1 METQAAVS
9 ALSALAQETRLEV
22 FRLLVEAGPAGL
34 PAGEVASRLDIAPA
48 TLSFHL
54 RTLLHAG
61 LCGSQRNGRSIV
73 YAANFEAMGSLLGYL
88 SDNCC
93 GGAPERC
100 LPRAGSGGRR
110 SSRAG

>member
-9 ALSALAQETRLEV
+9 ALSALAQETRLEA

-61 LCGSQRNGRSIV
+61 LCGARRNGRSIV

-100 LPRAGSGGRR
+100 LPRAAQHR
-110 SSRAG
+110 